1 MGSFFSNP
9 TDQCIKESNIYQN
22 KGSYSL
28 YCFLFAILWVI
39 CIIYVL
45 IQPSGGLQAGQP
57 QLGYPS
63 QVG

>member
-45 IQPSGGLQAGQP
+45 IQPSEQTSDPQAGQP
-57 QLGYPS
+57 Q
-63 QVG
+63 VG